1 MKKYLIVA
9 LATLALSGCIML
21 PQTTEQ
27 QQQQQP
33 QTPTTPQI
41 QPQPSAPVDIVPN
54 IGAPETSGQPPV
66 ETTIPQAPKVQS
78 IDWSATVQPLV
89 AKMLKADGVQVG
101 SVLLLDNVKNSTN
114 GSLQTGKIT
123 AAMHTALASNN
134 TFTIVPASQLE
145 SAKQAMGLS
154 ADDNLVSRSKAIA
167 LARQV
172 NAQYVLY
179 SDASGNV
186 KSPTLDMQLMTVQ
199 TGEIVW
205 SGSGAVQ
212 N

>member
-9 LATLALSGCIML
+9 LATLVLSGCMST
-21 PQTTEQ
+21 QQEEQ
-27 QQQQQP
+27 QQQT
-33 QTPTTPQI
+33 QTPPPVTT
-41 QPQPSAPVDIVPN
+41 APITAVPP

-66 ETTIPQAPKVQS
+66 ETIPQPPKLQS

-89 AKMLKADGVQVG
+89 AKMLQANGVQSG
-101 SVLLLDNVKNSTN
+101 SVLMLDNVKNSTN

-123 AAMHTALASNN
+123 DAMHAALASNN
-134 TFTIVPASQLE
+134 TFTVVPASQLAT
-145 SAKQAMGLS
+145 AKQAMGLS

-199 TGEIVW
+199 SGEIVW
-205 SGSGAVQ
+205 SGSGAAQ
-212 N
+212 NQN